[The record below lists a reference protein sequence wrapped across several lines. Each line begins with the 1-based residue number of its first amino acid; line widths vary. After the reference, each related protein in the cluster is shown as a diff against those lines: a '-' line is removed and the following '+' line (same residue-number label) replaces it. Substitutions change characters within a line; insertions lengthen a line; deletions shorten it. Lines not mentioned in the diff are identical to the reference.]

1 MTNLVYTPRAR
12 GIASSEPIGSQRPYD
27 DFPELPADEPKIST
41 KKKKPQGETVEKVI
55 KRIPTFYVIIFFTVI
70 TSCAVLIVWNTL
82 QVNQLTYRKS
92 ALESKIELQ
101 EQRIIKL
108 KAHEMRLAAPD
119 RIRELALTKLKMTES
134 TSEDEI
140 IVQ

>member
-12 GIASSEPIGSQRPYD
+12 GLASNEAIGSRRPYD
-27 DFPELPADEPKIST
+27 DYDVPEPLEAKPE
-41 KKKKPQGETVEKVI
+41 KKAKAGTESIEKVI
-55 KRIPTFYVIIFFTVI
+55 KRIPTFYVIIFFTVF
-70 TSCAVLIVWNTL
+70 TACAVLIVWNTL
-82 QVNQLTYRKS
+82 QVNRLTFQKS
-92 ALESKIELQ
+92 ALEAKIELQ

-108 KAHEMRLAAPD
+108 KAQEMRLAAPD

-134 TSEDEI
+134 LGEDEI